1 VPPAADDGVTPAD
14 AVRPGAPAEA
24 ADAEPEV
31 AEPDTADVAEPAPAE
46 PDVAEADT
54 AEADTAE
61 ADTAEADT
69 AEADT
74 AEAEP
79 RSPARGSG
87 GRRPRGTASQQAA
100 AWGTGRRP
108 ARAFGAAW
116 RGSAP
121 SVVAALTRCSSP
133 WSRPSAGRIP

>member
-69 AEADT
+69 AEA
-74 AEAEP
+74 EP
-79 RSPARGSG
+79 RSPARVSG
-87 GRRPRGTASQQAA
+87 RVQRREAA
-100 AWGTGRRP
+100 ARDSQP
-108 ARAFGAAW
+108 AGGGMGD
-116 RGSAP
+116 GSSA
-121 SVVAALTRCSSP
+121 
-133 WSRPSAGRIP
+133 SAGVRRRLARLGAQRG